1 MLRKLNN
8 PFCLPILGGVW
19 LLFSHLLFWVYA
31 PLFDITPDYFDY
43 YSVADRWLK
52 GQFGNYQGVLI
63 DLPLGLPML
72 LFLKSFLGISTPAYI
87 GMQSIAMVLLYLWL
101 SVVWTRKW
109 GWYGGFAALLLAAY
123 LSDGYSL
130 ALFTAPLTEPPFF
143 LLMLP
148 MLSLLPSVLS
158 STPKPKH
165 SIAFGILLMLLPLFR
180 SNGILL
186 WPWALAIL
194 SYLFFVKSKAFKP
207 LLTTLLASGLFLIG
221 LSWLLVG
228 YPNYGNTGR
237 LLALVQGPK
246 TKSMV
251 QNHSDPR
258 PTEKATGPKYLY
270 NLAFDRP
277 SFYYTLLP
285 ARIEKHLVNQK
296 LSWTAY
302 RMYDD
307 ATLVPEPWRLS
318 LLNEMQEIDKSHQ
331 IQNQAK
337 QGRFSAEKSSVLPLK
352 IYHAGYVLHSLVLN
366 HALWLGLAAALLVA
380 AAFKMGGP
388 TTQDALFLW
397 LLALLYLIL
406 TLALDFSLSKH
417 LPRYGYLQDF
427 IPYLLVPLGI
437 RLMFKKKLPHAP

>member
-8 PFCLPILGGVW
+8 PFCLPIFGGVW
-19 LLFSHLLFWVYA
+19 LLFSHLLFWIYA

-43 YSVADRWLK
+43 YSVADRWLN

-63 DLPLGLPML
+63 DLPLGLPLL
-72 LFLKSFLGISTPAYI
+72 LFLKSFFGISTSAYI
-87 GMQSIAMVLLYLWL
+87 GMQSIAMVLLYVWL

-148 MLSLLPSVLS
+148 IISLLPSVLS

-165 SIAFGILLMLLPLFR
+165 SIAFGMLLMLLPLFR

-207 LLTTLLASGLFLIG
+207 LLTTLLASGLFLMG

-237 LLALVQGPK
+237 LLALVQGTK
-246 TKSMV
+246 TKSTV
-251 QNHSDPR
+251 QNQSDPR
-258 PTEKATGPKYLY
+258 PTERLNEPMYLY
-270 NLAFDRP
+270 NLTIDRP
-277 SFYYTLLP
+277 SFYFTLLP

-296 LSWTAY
+296 LNWTAY

-318 LLNEMQEIDKSHQ
+318 LLSEMQEIDKSHQ
-331 IQNQAK
+331 IQNQAN
-337 QGRFSAEKSSVLPLK
+337 QGRFSAEKSRTLPLK
-352 IYHAGYVLHSLVLN
+352 IYHVGYVLHSLILN
-366 HALWLGLAAALLVA
+366 HALWLGLAAALLLA
-380 AAFKMGGP
+380 AAFKIGGP
-388 TTQDALFLW
+388 ANHDALFLW
-397 LLALLYLIL
+397 FLALVYLIL
-406 TLALDFSLSKH
+406 ALALDFSLSIH

-427 IPYLLVPLGI
+427 IPYLLVPLGV

>member
-1 MLRKLNN
+1 MLRKLNK
-8 PFCLPILGGVW
+8 PLCLPMLGGVW

-43 YSVADRWLK
+43 FSVADSWLK

-72 LFLKSFLGISTPAYI
+72 LFLNSFFGISTPAYI
-87 GMQSIAMVLLYLWL
+87 GIQSIAMVLLYLWL

-109 GWYGGFAALLLAAY
+109 GWYGGFSALLLAAY

-143 LLMLP
+143 LLLLP
-148 MLSLLPSVLS
+148 MLSLLPSILS
-158 STPKPKH
+158 STPKLKH

-186 WPWALAIL
+186 WPWALSIL

-207 LLTTLLASGLFLIG
+207 LLATLLASGLFLMG

-237 LLALVQGPK
+237 LLALVHGPK
-246 TKSMV
+246 TKSMD
-251 QNHSDPR
+251 QDQSDQR
-258 PTEKATGPKYLY
+258 PTERLNEPKHLY

-285 ARIEKHLVNQK
+285 ERIEKHLVNQK
-296 LSWTAY
+296 LNGSAY
-302 RMYDD
+302 RMYDGV
-307 ATLVPEPWRLS
+307 TLVPEPWRLS
-318 LLNEMQEIDKSHQ
+318 LLKEMKEIDRSHQ
-331 IQNQAK
+331 IQNQVK
-337 QGRFSAEKSSVLPLK
+337 QGRFSAEKSRALPFK
-352 IYHAGYVLHSLVLN
+352 IYHAGYVLHSLILN
-366 HALWLGLAAALLVA
+366 HALWLGLAAALLIA

-388 TTQDALFLW
+388 ATQDAVFLW
-397 LLALLYLIL
+397 LLAMLYLL
-406 TLALDFSLSKH
+406 LALALDFSLSKH
-417 LPRYGYLQDF
+417 MPRYGYFQDF
-427 IPYLLVPLGI
+427 IPYLLVPLGL
-437 RLMFKKKLPHAP
+437 RLMFNKKRPHAS